1 MERIEKLRK
10 TLSKKILR
18 VFSEGLKDDEYFS
31 EEEKQISYA
40 EAIDVLEY
48 TISEVKKKPI
58 LF

>member
-1 MERIEKLRK
+1 MERREQLRRIF
-10 TLSKKILR
+10 SKKLLK

-40 EAIDVLEY
+40 EAVDVLEY
-48 TISEVKKKPI
+48 TISEVKNRPI